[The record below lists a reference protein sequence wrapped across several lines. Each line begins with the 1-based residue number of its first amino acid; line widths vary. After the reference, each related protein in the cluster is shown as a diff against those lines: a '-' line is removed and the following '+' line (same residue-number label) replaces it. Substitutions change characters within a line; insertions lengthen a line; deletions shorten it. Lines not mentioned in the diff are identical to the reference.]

1 MKDRSTAPM
10 RIAKT
15 GYIVISV
22 IMMVIGIL
30 FIIMPSSAA
39 DWLSTICGIT
49 IGIFGIIRIIGYF
62 SRDLYRLA
70 FQYDLELGII
80 MLIAGI
86 VILMFGNSFINLM
99 SILFGLTV
107 LADGLFRF
115 RVASD
120 ARKFGLRK
128 WWLILAAAVC
138 SCIIGTLMAVFPDK
152 GSLAMAVLIGISLL
166 IEGIMNL
173 VVAIITVR
181 IIRHQKPDYIDVEFN
196 EQ

>member
-1 MKDRSTAPM
+1 M

-62 SRDLYRLA
+62 SKDLYRLA

-86 VILMFGNSFINLM
+86 VILMSGNSFINLM

-120 ARKFGLRK
+120 ARKFGL
-128 WWLILAAAVC
+128 
-138 SCIIGTLMAVFPDK
+138 
-152 GSLAMAVLIGISLL
+152 
-166 IEGIMNL
+166 
-173 VVAIITVR
+173 
-181 IIRHQKPDYIDVEFN
+181 
-196 EQ
+196 